1 MWPAITERDNLV
13 VVLDILGVSQG
24 LLPHV
29 RQARGLPSF
38 LASLAEDGEQDGSQD
53 RDYRDHHEQLNQGE
67 ADTKS
72 DSLIG

>member
-1 MWPAITERDNLV
+1 
-13 VVLDILGVSQG
+13 
-24 LLPHV
+24 
-29 RQARGLPSF
+29 LPSL

>member
-1 MWPAITERDNLV
+1 MWPAKTERDNLV

-29 RQARGLPSF
+29 RQAIGLPSL

>member
-1 MWPAITERDNLV
+1 MWPTITERDNLV

-29 RQARGLPSF
+29 GQARGLPSL
-38 LASLAEDGEQDGSQD
+38 LASLAEHGEQDGSQD
-53 RDYRDHHEQLNQGE
+53 RDYRDHHEQLNQRE

-72 DSLIG
+72 DALSS